1 MNLAETAVLLAK
13 AAAVDQRTVGEADVR
28 AWQEILAAVDLPD
41 ALTAVTRHYAE
52 TADRLMPAH
61 VIRHAK
67 AIRADRQRLEA
78 KTAPRQLPSRF
89 ESDPNRDSR
98 ISHGL
103 STVRNVLEAIN
114 ARLAAQREG
123 ATQ

>member
-28 AWQEILAAVDLPD
+28 AWQEILATVDLVD
-41 ALTAVTRHYAE
+41 ALAAVTRHYGE

-67 AIRADRQRLEA
+67 AIRAERQRLEA
-78 KTAPRQLPSRF
+78 KTAPRELASRF
-89 ESDPNRDSR
+89 EPDISRDIR
-98 ISHGL
+98 ISRGL
-103 STVRNVLEAIN
+103 GTAKSVLDAIN
-114 ARLAAQREG
+114 ARLAARREG
-123 ATQ
+123 ATS